1 MPTLVSPGVSVS
13 VIDESMYASA
23 GQGTVPLVVVA
34 TAQDKTDPS
43 TGNTAV
49 GTTSA
54 NVGKPF
60 LVTSQRELVTTF
72 GEPSFK
78 SLQGTMLH
86 GDERN
91 EYGLLSTYSYLGISN
106 RAYVVRADVDL
117 DELEGSSNAP
127 KITSGQWNILVR
139 HNKHRLGSVY
149 SKYII
154 KFMGQDDTSNTS

>member
-54 NVGKPF
+54 NVGK
-60 LVTSQRELVTTF
+60 Q
-72 GEPSFK
+72 
-78 SLQGTMLH
+78 
-86 GDERN
+86 
-91 EYGLLSTYSYLGISN
+91 LLANHHLNHYKAQCYMVMKEMNMVCYQLIH
-106 RAYVVRADVDL
+106 
-117 DELEGSSNAP
+117 
-127 KITSGQWNILVR
+127 I
-139 HNKHRLGSVY
+139 
-149 SKYII
+149 
-154 KFMGQDDTSNTS
+154 

>member
-54 NVGKPF
+54 NAGVPF
-60 LVTSQRELVTTF
+60 L
-72 GEPSFK
+72 
-78 SLQGTMLH
+78 SLRKENWLQPLANH
-86 GDERN
+86 H
-91 EYGLLSTYSYLGISN
+91 SN
-106 RAYVVRADVDL
+106 HYKAQCYTVMK
-117 DELEGSSNAP
+117 E
-127 KITSGQWNILVR
+127 T
-139 HNKHRLGSVY
+139 
-149 SKYII
+149 
-154 KFMGQDDTSNTS
+154 NTVCYQHIHT